1 MSSLFLKG
9 CPGSGLEDGGRGKHW
24 KEDAQWGGKED
35 RDVDEGSGDGVGE
48 KHTDGCTVRGRTD
61 GAWGPTQ

>member
-1 MSSLFLKG
+1 MTLPWEG
-9 CPGSGLEDGGRGKHW
+9 ARGW
-24 KEDAQWGGKED
+24 AIAQWGGKED

-48 KHTDGCTVRGRTD
+48 KHTDGFTVRGRTD

>member
-1 MSSLFLKG
+1 M
-9 CPGSGLEDGGRGKHW
+9 EDGRRGKDW
-24 KEDAQWGGKED
+24 REDAQWGGKED

-48 KHTDGCTVRGRTD
+48 KHTDGFIVRGRTD